1 MSIELIDFY
10 ADWCGPCQNMNP
22 IIEEL
27 EKELKDKVKFTKVNI
42 DENPDLAAQ
51 YNVMSIP
58 NYIIKKDDKVVDQLV
73 GVQSKETLANK
84 LK

>member
-22 IIEEL
+22 IIDEIEE
-27 EKELKDKVKFTKVNI
+27 ELKDKVKITKINI
-42 DENPDLAAQ
+42 DEKPDLAAQ

-58 NYIIKKDDKVVDQLV
+58 NYIIKKDDKVIDQLI
-73 GVQSKETLANK
+73 GMQTKETLISK